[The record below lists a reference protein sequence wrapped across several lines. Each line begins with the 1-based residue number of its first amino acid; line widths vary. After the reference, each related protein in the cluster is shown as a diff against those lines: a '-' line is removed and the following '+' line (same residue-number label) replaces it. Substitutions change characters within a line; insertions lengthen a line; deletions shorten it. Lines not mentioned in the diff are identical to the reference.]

1 VQRYWL
7 IGAVGVVILC
17 AAIALNFLDD
27 PKPRPVAGGPG
38 VPAAT
43 GTVTAG
49 GPAAPQLSARPLRP
63 SFDVVRVNPR
73 GDVVIAGRA
82 APNAEVIVRS
92 GDTEIGRVTA
102 DSRGEWV
109 LLPSKPLAP
118 GSQELS
124 LETKGADGGKLTS
137 ESSVVLVVPEPGR
150 DIAGRPAAA
159 EQGALALRVPEG
171 GGPATVMQG
180 PAGTGAG
187 GGKLSLETADY
198 DEKGS
203 TTIAGV
209 ATPGA
214 RVELYVD
221 NSHAGTAK
229 ADAEGRWSVTPERAL
244 PPGDYRLRAD
254 QLGADGKV
262 TARVETPFNRPAHVA
277 GMPSGMVA
285 FVQPGNSLW
294 RIARRTLGQ
303 GVRYTV
309 IYEANRAHIRDPN
322 LIYPGQVFLIP
333 QSSQVN

>member
-1 VQRYWL
+1 MQRYWL
-7 IGAVGVVILC
+7 IGAIGVVILC
-17 AAIALNFLDD
+17 AAIALNFLND
-27 PKPRPVAGGPG
+27 PKPQQPVASGPGAPVAAGTGASGGPTAPELGARPV
-38 VPAAT
+38 
-43 GTVTAG
+43 
-49 GPAAPQLSARPLRP
+49 RP
-63 SFDVVRVNPR
+63 SFDVVRVNPK
-73 GDVVIAGRA
+73 GDTVIAGRA

-92 GDTEIGRVTA
+92 GDQEIGRVTA

-124 LETKGADGGKLTS
+124 LETRGADGGKLTS

-150 DIAGRPAAA
+150 DIAGQPAAG

-171 GGPATVMQG
+171 GGPVTVMQAPG
-180 PAGTGAG
+180 AGGG

-203 TTIAGV
+203 TTIAGQ
-209 ATPGA
+209 AAPGA

-221 NSHAGTAK
+221 NSHAGGAK
-229 ADAEGRWSVTPERAL
+229 ADAEGRWAVTPGRAL

-262 TARVETPFNRPAHVA
+262 TARVETPFSRPAQVA

-309 IYEANRAHIRDPN
+309 IYEANRTHIRDPN

-333 QSSQVN
+333 QGNPVN

>member
-17 AAIALNFLDD
+17 AAIALNFIND
-27 PKPRPVAGGPG
+27 PKPQPVAGGPG
-38 VPAAT
+38 APAAT
-43 GTVTAG
+43 DTVAGG
-49 GPAAPQLSARPLRP
+49 GPALPELGARPARP
-63 SFDVVRVNPR
+63 SFDVVRVNPK

-92 GDTEIGRVTA
+92 GDREIGRVTA

-137 ESSVVLVVPEPGR
+137 ESNVVLVVPEPGH
-150 DIAGRPAAA
+150 DIAGRQATG
-159 EQGALALRVPEG
+159 EQGAIALRVPEG

-180 PAGTGAG
+180 PVGGG
-187 GGKLSLETADY
+187 GGKLSLDTADY

-203 TTIAGV
+203 TTIAGQ
-209 ATPGA
+209 AAPGA

-221 NSHAGTAK
+221 NSHAGGAK

-254 QLGADGKV
+254 QLGGDGKV
-262 TARVETPFNRPAHVA
+262 TARVETPFSRPSQVA

-309 IYEANRAHIRDPN
+309 IYEANRTHIRDPN

-333 QSSQVN
+333 QANPVN

>member
-1 VQRYWL
+1 MQRYWL

-17 AAIALNFLDD
+17 AAIALNFFND
-27 PKPRPVAGGPG
+27 PKPQPTAGGPSG
-38 VPAAT
+38 PAAT
-43 GTVTAG
+43 GAG
-49 GPAAPQLSARPLRP
+49 TGPSAPRLGERPQRP
-63 SFDVVRVNPR
+63 SFDVVRVNPK

-92 GDTEIGRVTA
+92 GDNEIGRVTA

-137 ESSVVLVVPEPGR
+137 ESNVVLVVPEPGR
-150 DIAGRPAAA
+150 DLAGRPATG
-159 EQGALALRVPEG
+159 EQGALALRVPQD
-171 GGPATVMQG
+171 GGPATLLQAPG
-180 PAGTGAG
+180 GAG
-187 GGKLSLETADY
+187 SGGKLLLETADY

-203 TTIAGV
+203 TTISGQA
-209 ATPGA
+209 APGA

-221 NSHAGTAK
+221 NSHAGGAK
-229 ADAEGRWSVTPERAL
+229 ADAEGRWSVTPGRTL
-244 PPGDYRLRAD
+244 PPGEYRLRAD
-254 QLGADGKV
+254 QIGPDGKV
-262 TARVETPFNRPAHVA
+262 TSRVETPFSRPAQVA
-277 GMPSGMVA
+277 GMPSGTVA

-309 IYEANRAHIRDPN
+309 IYEANRTQIRDPN

-333 QSSQVN
+333 QGSHVN

>member
-7 IGAVGVVILC
+7 IGAVGVVVLC
-17 AAIALNFLDD
+17 AAIALNFFND
-27 PKPRPVAGGPG
+27 PKPAITAGGPG
-38 VPAAT
+38 APAAT
-43 GTVTAG
+43 GG
-49 GPAAPQLSARPLRP
+49 SGPAAPQLGERPIRP
-63 SFDVVRVNPR
+63 SFDVVRVNPK

-82 APNAEVIVRS
+82 APNVEVTVRS
-92 GDTEIGRVTA
+92 GDKEIGRVTA

-124 LETKGADGGKLTS
+124 LETKGTDGSKLTS
-137 ESSVVLVVPEPGR
+137 DSNVVLVVPEPGH
-150 DIAGRPAAA
+150 DLAGRPATG
-159 EQGALALRVPEG
+159 EQGALALRVPQS

-180 PAGTGAG
+180 PG
-187 GGKLSLETADY
+187 GGGGGGQLSLEIADY
-198 DEKGS
+198 DEKGT
-203 TTIAGV
+203 TTISGR

-221 NSHAGTAK
+221 NSHAGSAK
-229 ADAEGRWSVTPERAL
+229 TDAEGRWSVTPSRPL
-244 PPGDYRLRAD
+244 PPGEYRLRAD
-254 QLGADGKV
+254 QIGPDGKV
-262 TARVETPFNRPAHVA
+262 TSRAETPFSRPAQVA
-277 GMPSGMVA
+277 GMPSGTVA

-309 IYEANRAHIRDPN
+309 IYEANRTQIRDPN

-333 QSSQVN
+333 QVN